1 MGVPMPEDAPGGTG
15 RAVLGEVGEVE
26 WRPLQPR
33 LHQRPWWRGR
43 GPRAGLAPRLP
54 PGQPSSALHRE
65 AAAPGTPQGRSRC
78 SQVEGD
84 TPDLRAAE
92 GLIRDL
98 IEGRSQHAQ
107 IPVNSHV
114 GGRGPRPDLRSWCQG
129 AIRVTEGTA
138 ERSPPRPHLLRSSA
152 LSLRAGSPAD
162 SSFWRKALASVHAA
176 RPSPMKA
183 FRVG

>member
-1 MGVPMPEDAPGGTG
+1 MSPCQKMLQAGQAGQCWGRWERWGGD
-15 RAVLGEVGEVE
+15 
-26 WRPLQPR
+26 PR
-33 LHQRPWWRGR
+33 SRVFTKGR
-43 GPRAGLAPRLP
+43 GGGDGVCGPAWPHACP
-54 PGQPSSALHRE
+54 PGQHSSALRRE
-65 AAAPGTPQGRSRC
+65 AAALGTPQGRSQC

-84 TPDLRAAE
+84 TPDPRAAE

-114 GGRGPRPDLRSWCQG
+114 GGRGPHPDLRRWCQG
-129 AIRVTEGTA
+129 AIRATEGTA

-152 LSLRAGSPAD
+152 LSLRAGSLAD